1 MWRTICISWW
11 GVQYIVSS
19 AVTYILF
26 SRHTEHFLL
35 RRTSC
40 ISWCDI
46 LPVFP
51 VVEYNT
57 LYLLV
62 WHIYCSSDINNI
74 SWYGVLPFFFLCGL
88 FLVFPDVMYIALC
101 LLIWCVY
108 CSSDIND
115 VSWYVAQPLFPNV
128 AGFLHFLMWCSLH
141 CRSWSGIYIV
151 LQINITNPVWRTSLI
166 TWCGVLF
173 VFPDVTYNIL
183 YLLMWRI
190 CYSSDIDSMSW

>member
-1 MWRTICISWW
+1 MAFTDRALILYILMWRTIGISWW

-19 AVTYILF
+19 DVTYIFF
-26 SRHTEHFLL
+26 SRITEQFLL

-74 SWYGVLPFFFLCGL
+74 SWYGVLPFF
-88 FLVFPDVMYIALC
+88 
-101 LLIWCVY
+101 
-108 CSSDIND
+108 S
-115 VSWYVAQPLFPNV
+115 YVAY
-128 AGFLHFLMWCSLH
+128 FLYFLMWCTLH
-141 CRSWSGIYIV
+141 CVSSYGVYIV
-151 LQINITNPVWRTSLI
+151 RQISMMFPGMSHSLFFLMWLVSCI
-166 TWCGVLF
+166 SWCGVHYIVAPEVEYILF
-173 VFPDVTYNIL
+173 CRYT
-183 YLLMWRI
+183 
-190 CYSSDIDSMSW
+190 